1 MRRTLIVSGL
11 AVVLLGSPLTVA
23 APAYAAPPG
32 GVGIDVLNVNGSGCR
47 QGTVAVA
54 LSPDNTAFT
63 VTYSGYLAQVGVGAG
78 RNDGLKDCRINVRVS
93 PPAGHAYAV
102 DTVDYRG
109 FASLAAGADAVEYA
123 TYYVN
128 GSARPA
134 YRTYSF
140 AGPFSDTWQ
149 TSDVASS
156 PVYGACGATRV
167 LSIDTQL
174 QVRVGS
180 SDPATTTS
188 FITMDSA
195 DGSVRTTYHLAWQR
209 C

>member
-1 MRRTLIVSGL
+1 MRRASIASAL
-11 AVVLLGSPLTVA
+11 AIVLLGSLLNVA
-23 APAYAAPPG
+23 APAYAAPAD
-32 GVGIDVLNVNGSGCR
+32 GVGLDVLNVNGSGCR

-78 RNDGLKDCRINVRVS
+78 RNDSLKDCRINVRVI
-93 PPAGHAYAV
+93 PPEGYAYTV
-102 DTVDYRG
+102 DKVDYRG
-109 FASLAAGADAVEYA
+109 FASLATGATAVEYA
-123 TYYVN
+123 TYFFN
-128 GSARPA
+128 GSTRPP
-134 YRTYSF
+134 YRTYTF
-140 AGPFSDTWQ
+140 AGPFDDVWQ
-149 TSDVASS
+149 TTDVASS

-174 QVRVGS
+174 QVQVGS

-188 FITMDSA
+188 FITMDST
-195 DGSVRTTYHLAWQR
+195 DGSVRTTYHLAWTL

>member
-11 AVVLLGSPLTVA
+11 AVVLLGSPLNVA
-23 APAYAAPPG
+23 ARAYAAPAD

-63 VTYSGYLAQVGVGAG
+63 VTYGGYLAQVGVGAG
-78 RNDGLKDCRINVRVS
+78 RNDGVKDCRINVRVS
-93 PPAGHAYAV
+93 PPQGYAYAV

-109 FASLAAGADAVEYA
+109 FASLAPGASAVQYA
-123 TYYVN
+123 TYYFN
-128 GSARPA
+128 GSTRPP
-134 YRTYSF
+134 YRTYVF
-140 AGPFSDTWQ
+140 VGQFNDDWQ
-149 TSDVASS
+149 ASDVASS

-167 LSIDTQL
+167 LSVDTQL
-174 QVRVGS
+174 QVQVGS
-180 SDPATTTS
+180 SDPAATTS

-195 DGSVRTTYHLAWQR
+195 DASVRTTYHLAWKQ